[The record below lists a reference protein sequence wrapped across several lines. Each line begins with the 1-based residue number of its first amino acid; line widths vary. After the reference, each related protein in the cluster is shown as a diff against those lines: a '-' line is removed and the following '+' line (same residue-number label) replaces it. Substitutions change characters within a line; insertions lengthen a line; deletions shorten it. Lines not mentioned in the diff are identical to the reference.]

1 VPKAMARSLVD
12 VGELDALVQ
21 DEIAKYGNVKSFHVA
36 LWRQAPDETGSNWNA
51 RIERINGSALST
63 FTWWDVVPAMRE
75 RFNLR

>member
-1 VPKAMARSLVD
+1 MARSLVD

-21 DEIAKYGNVKSFHVA
+21 DEIAKYGNVKSFHVS

-51 RIERINGSALST
+51 RIERVNGCALST

-75 RFNLR
+75 LFNLR